1 MQKWGCSVNL
11 VRCIFVGVAINYD
24 GLSMIDQ
31 LMFVYMTVVTLSSE
45 SVSNAGSI

>member
-1 MQKWGCSVNL
+1 
-11 VRCIFVGVAINYD
+11 
-24 GLSMIDQ
+24 MIDQ